1 MYAGMARSVALR
13 QRSGTVAVSAAGMF
27 GGGGGFGI
35 TPLALF
41 SLAVVVPEPDG
52 HRFLVEEPAAAA
64 TQGFRHDRRAALA
77 GPPGA
82 SGAVPSA
89 CLGRA
94 CRRRLASYL
103 GGNWELGAGG
113 ARLAVGAQLMSTP
126 AEP

>member
-1 MYAGMARSVALR
+1 MFCTTRTPGRARSERRAAPSHARTRRDGQHRKVAPAGDAGRHLRPGALPAMYAGMARSVALQ

-64 TQGFRHDRRAALA
+64 T
-77 GPPGA
+77 
-82 SGAVPSA
+82 
-89 CLGRA
+89 
-94 CRRRLASYL
+94 
-103 GGNWELGAGG
+103 
-113 ARLAVGAQLMSTP
+113 
-126 AEP
+126 

>member
-1 MYAGMARSVALR
+1 MPDLSAELHRVKREPAATSSTERWLQRAMPVATHVSGALPAMYAVLARSVALW

-64 TQGFRHDRRAALA
+64 T
-77 GPPGA
+77 
-82 SGAVPSA
+82 
-89 CLGRA
+89 
-94 CRRRLASYL
+94 
-103 GGNWELGAGG
+103 
-113 ARLAVGAQLMSTP
+113 
-126 AEP
+126 